1 MDPQS
6 WHRSGLSAST
16 KVDSD
21 RPQHSILRWGSKRGT
36 RAIASL
42 KNTLWRSTGA
52 TALAA
57 AALCRCLAPASAEDA
72 AKSKLQTALIAP
84 TNQVETV
91 HFANPRW
98 KTVQVVRG
106 APTAPSPAALPV
118 PQFRKT
124 ATNTQLVSFGD
135 GTGRTVSV
143 VRGSGLDNGLIAHP
157 LVAPPYDTRLRIQTV
172 HFTDPLLP
180 AVAVLRCGVSPYL
193 VFSLFAA
200 ANGGELDRVAF
211 AIDGVESGHGRT
223 PLMWK
228 DDLAG
233 PQGPMQV
240 SAAAALDVGGGNRFD
255 MLENRLL
262 GRAYIALLYRRYGN
276 WTDAI
281 AAYNWGPGNV
291 DSWIA
296 AGRPMER
303 LPLETVHYLS
313 RVIRDAFL

>member
-1 MDPQS
+1 M
-6 WHRSGLSAST
+6 
-16 KVDSD
+16 
-21 RPQHSILRWGSKRGT
+21 
-36 RAIASL
+36 
-42 KNTLWRSTGA
+42 
-52 TALAA
+52 
-57 AALCRCLAPASAEDA
+57 
-72 AKSKLQTALIAP
+72 
-84 TNQVETV
+84 

-98 KTVQVVRG
+98 RTVQVVRG
-106 APTAPSPAALPV
+106 TPTPPPSAALPA

-143 VRGSGLDNGLIAHP
+143 VRGSGLDNALAPHP
-157 LVAPPYDTRLRIQTV
+157 LVAPPYDTRLRVETV
-172 HFTDPLLP
+172 HFTDPLMP
-180 AVAVLRCGVSPYL
+180 AVAVVRGSVSPDL
-193 VFSLFAA
+193 GVSLFAA

-228 DDLAG
+228 DDLGG

-255 MLENRLL
+255 IQENRLL
-262 GRAYIALLYRRYGN
+262 GRAYIAMLYRRYGN

-296 AGRPMER
+296 GGRPLER